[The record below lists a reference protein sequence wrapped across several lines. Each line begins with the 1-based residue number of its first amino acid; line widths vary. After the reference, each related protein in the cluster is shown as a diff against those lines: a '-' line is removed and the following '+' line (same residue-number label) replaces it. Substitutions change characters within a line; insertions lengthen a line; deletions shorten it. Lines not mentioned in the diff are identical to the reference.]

1 MFPNR
6 GHSGIGRGGNPVV
19 LVLFQ
24 FLTVKAFVAPQPK
37 SGFTSVGSCESR
49 ELGRVL
55 AFRFTWNRTWNQVQL
70 KKYKS
75 LLGLRWVFRV
85 FDREG
90 VPRTQQEEIA

>member
-1 MFPNR
+1 MTRVLTEGWLMFPNR

-70 KKYKS
+70 KKIQ
-75 LLGLRWVFRV
+75 VFAGSKMG
-85 FDREG
+85 FQG
-90 VPRTQQEEIA
+90 V